1 MLTEHR
7 PSPAVSD
14 GTPRPRDRVSVL
26 TWGAFRLDLR
36 EERIF
41 KEGREVRLRSKPLS
55 ILRYLAGHPR
65 RLVSRADLVEA
76 VWGKVAMSESVLRT
90 HLWELRRV
98 LGENVIETVVGRG
111 YRFVADVEDGARS
124 SRPPDSANLVAGRT
138 LEMGVLRKAFQ
149 DAQIGR
155 RSVVF
160 VSGEPGVGKST
171 LVDAFVDD
179 AGAQSRVWTARCVCL
194 ERCGDV
200 EPFQPLL
207 EALGTMCRGPLGS
220 SALDVLTRYA
230 PTVVVQMPALLEGRR
245 EDELRRRLAGAAPTR
260 MLREL
265 IEGLEALSNESPL
278 VLAID
283 DLEWADPA
291 TIDLIASLGR
301 RREPSRLLIVATVR
315 IGALARAHRLT
326 RLIAELVAHRRGVSI
341 ALAGFDEQA
350 IAEYMTARFKMHRF
364 PAAFARTVHSVTGG
378 NPLFITSL
386 FDDLEKDGLLRR
398 DDERWRLVA
407 GLDAVAAQRSG
418 AIRRFVDAQLDRLDA
433 LSLQLLGVAATAGN
447 TFAVGPIAR
456 ALNENVDD
464 IEARCQGLVRDRLLV
479 AARAEGEG
487 TARDQFAFAHGLVR
501 HAAAARSEWSGEP
514 THSGALGGSEPR
526 KEESSE
532 KLVVDG
538 CSDQPRTITALRPR
552 EHRSVRASGVPD
564 DPRLIR
570 IV

>member
-1 MLTEHR
+1 
-7 PSPAVSD
+7 
-14 GTPRPRDRVSVL
+14 
-26 TWGAFRLDLR
+26 
-36 EERIF
+36 
-41 KEGREVRLRSKPLS
+41 
-55 ILRYLAGHPR
+55 
-65 RLVSRADLVEA
+65 VSRADLIEA

-111 YRFVADVEDGARS
+111 YRFVADVEDGGRS
-124 SRPPDSANLVAGRT
+124 SRPADSANLVAGRT
-138 LEMGVLRKAFQ
+138 IEMGILRKAFH

-179 AGAQSRVWTARCVCL
+179 AGAQSGVWTARCVCL

-207 EALGTMCRGPLGS
+207 EALGTMCRGSSGS
-220 SALDVLTRYA
+220 SALDVLTLHA
-230 PTVVVQMPALLEGRR
+230 PTVVAQMPALLEGRR
-245 EDELRRRLAGAAPTR
+245 EDELRRRLAGAAPAR

-315 IGALARAHRLT
+315 SAALARAHRLT

-364 PAAFARTVHSVTGG
+364 PAALARTLHSMTGG
-378 NPLFITSL
+378 NPLFIASL
-386 FDDLEKDGLLRR
+386 FDDLEKDGL
-398 DDERWRLVA
+398 
-407 GLDAVAAQRSG
+407 
-418 AIRRFVDAQLDRLDA
+418 
-433 LSLQLLGVAATAGN
+433 
-447 TFAVGPIAR
+447 
-456 ALNENVDD
+456 NENVED

-479 AARAEGEG
+479 AARAEGDG
-487 TARDQFAFAHGLVR
+487 IAHDQFAFAHGLVR

-514 THSGALGGSEPR
+514 THSGVLGGSEPR
-526 KEESSE
+526 EEESNE
-532 KLVVDG
+532 KLVVDE
-538 CSDQPRTITALRPR
+538 CPDQSRTITALRPR
-552 EHRSVRASGVPD
+552 EHRSVRASAVPD
-564 DPRLIR
+564 DPRLMR

>member
-14 GTPRPRDRVSVL
+14 GTPPPHDRVSVL

-98 LGENVIETVVGRG
+98 LGENVVETVVGRG
-111 YRFVADVEDGARS
+111 YRFVADVEEGVRS
-124 SRPPDSANLVAGRT
+124 SRPLDSANLVAGRT
-138 LEMGVLRKAFQ
+138 IEMGVLRKAFQ

-171 LVDAFVDD
+171 LVDAFLDD
-179 AGAQSRVWTARCVCL
+179 AGAQSRVWIARCVCL
-194 ERCGDV
+194 ERCGEV

-207 EALGTMCRGPLGS
+207 EALGTMCRGSLGS
-220 SALDVLTRYA
+220 SALDVLTLHA
-230 PTVVVQMPALLEGRR
+230 PTVVAQMPALLESRR
-245 EDELRRRLAGAAPTR
+245 GDELRRRLAGAAPSR

-265 IEGLEALSNESPL
+265 TEGLEALSNESPL
-278 VLAID
+278 VLAVD

-301 RREPSRLLIVATVR
+301 RREPSRLLVVATLR
-315 IGALARAHRLT
+315 SGALAQAHRLT
-326 RLIAELVAHRRGVSI
+326 RMIAELVAHRRGISI

-350 IAEYMTARFKMHRF
+350 VAEYLMTRFGMHRF
-364 PAAFARTVHSVTGG
+364 PTALATTVHSMTGG
-378 NPLFITSL
+378 NPLFIASL

-398 DDERWRLVA
+398 DDEGWRLVT
-407 GLDAVAAQRSG
+407 GLDGVAAQRPD
-418 AIRRFVDAQLDRLDA
+418 AIRLFVDAQLDRLDA
-433 LSLQLLGVAATAGN
+433 LSLQLLAMAAATAGS
-447 TFAVGPIAR
+447 TFAAGPIAR
-456 ALNENVDD
+456 ALNENVED

-479 AARAEGEG
+479 AARGDGA
-487 TARDQFAFAHGLVR
+487 AHDQFAFAHGLVR
-501 HAAAARSEWSGEP
+501 HAAAARSEWSGHP
-514 THSGALGGSEPR
+514 THLGALGGIEPR
-526 KEESSE
+526 KEESNE
-532 KLVVDG
+532 KLDVDEG
-538 CSDQPRTITALRPR
+538 PDQPRTITALRPR
-552 EHRSVRASGVPD
+552 EHRSVRASMVPD
-564 DPRLIR
+564 DPRLMR